1 LIECSKWFLLK
12 PLLTIIHSIV
22 SSCKLIIS
30 QHFHIDAFC
39 TLTSTCLYF
48 FWIFMN
54 FSLSL
59 WTFLCL
65 SRVIL
70 ENRTVDLVW
79 CFQPEV
85 WKFHH
90 TLSFPG
96 SHYILRSGFEHY
108 QGKNDLSFLD
118 LCWIYIWS
126 LLLNVIVVCLWY
138 PCFVIFIRYLAILI
152 NIM

>member
-1 LIECSKWFLLK
+1 M
-12 PLLTIIHSIV
+12 
-22 SSCKLIIS
+22 
-30 QHFHIDAFC
+30 HFF
-39 TLTSTCLYF
+39 TLTSACLF
-48 FWIFMN
+48 FFFLWI
-54 FSLSL
+54 SVYLYEH
-59 WTFLCL
+59 FLCL

-85 WKFHH
+85 WKLHH

-96 SHYILRSGFEHY
+96 SNFVLRSGFEHY

-126 LLLNVIVVCLWY
+126 LLLNVILVSLWY
-138 PCFVIFIRYLAILI
+138 PCFVIFLRYLAVLTYATEFFFSVSLGTYSICDFVKL
-152 NIM
+152 